1 METSEFRAKIETLE
15 RQIEGLLDDD
25 DGRGRFGMINDEK
38 VRPLQERL
46 QALADFLPLFEQ
58 SGFEFGEWIANPKSE
73 TGVLM
78 MPYYSWSDTA
88 HLFVKTA
95 YDTGWVLNF
104 DWPAWKQTDEAI
116 GLRDDAAAL
125 AAAAPEQLARLLT
138 VLIRQDRFVEG
149 ALGSAYE
156 AGLLMSILRRAAEL
170 VTAPDEGQFT

>member
-1 METSEFRAKIETLE
+1 
-15 RQIEGLLDDD
+15 
-25 DGRGRFGMINDEK
+25 MINEEPA
-38 VRPLQERL
+38 RPLQERL

-58 SGFEFGEWIANPKSE
+58 PGFESGEWIANPRSK

-104 DWPAWKQTDEAI
+104 NWSAWKQTDEAI
-116 GLRDDAAAL
+116 SLRDDPAAL

-149 ALGSAYE
+149 ALGGAYKS
-156 AGLLMSILRRAAEL
+156 GLLTGIVRRAAAL
-170 VTAPDEGQFT
+170 VSVPDDGPLS

>member
-1 METSEFRAKIETLE
+1 
-15 RQIEGLLDDD
+15 
-25 DGRGRFGMINDEK
+25 MINDEPA
-38 VRPLQERL
+38 RSLPERL

-58 SGFEFGEWIANPKSE
+58 PGFEFGEWSTNPKSE
-73 TGVLM
+73 TGVLR
-78 MPYYSWSDTA
+78 MPTYSWSDKA

-125 AAAAPEQLARLLT
+125 AAATPEQLARLLT

-156 AGLLMSILRRAAEL
+156 SGLLTSIVRRAAES